1 MRRAFYIIIW
11 ALLPIVSHAQ
21 SIADL
26 TRKAEIEKNP
36 LHIYSNIGDYN
47 NGLYIVRKDNDEEGT
62 YAYGVVNNGGT
73 VYIPV
78 EYNRIE
84 FTNEYGAYEDNVY
97 KCEKNGKWGL
107 VSSTNGTL
115 LPCEYN
121 SLSNKGNGIWRTF
134 KNGKYGYV
142 QLNRL
147 SSITTLI
154 PCIYE
159 SLGDYSSDSY
169 IHATLKGKKGMID
182 GQNKIIIPFEY
193 SKVGNPCHTSNGN
206 SIVWV
211 EKDGKLGIYNDDG
224 KELQPCDIDKAYILT
239 EYNSIELSYTDCP
252 STDYIYIV
260 RNGLTGLISGSTFET
275 IIPCMYEHL
284 SPIKSNK
291 AFYKVNGKWGIIDT
305 SNKTIQLAIYDN
317 VEIDGSTL
325 SEQKMPSMA
334 FQSNMYVL
342 NNGKVGML
350 KANGEDFIPV
360 KYDSLGMYSD
370 NMLVAKV
377 GDKYGFLNEE
387 GKESVPFVYSQAHN
401 YSEGLAAV
409 VNENGKYLFIDKS
422 GNVTIK
428 PKEYDRVDNFQNGTC
443 KVYRKDKVWEI
454 DREGKKVKDSTK
466 KLEEDNVHEGSD
478 HDDIYVENTNC
489 GNNNDTTNTLT
500 PNIISTLNFN
510 DKIFQHQHTRADNVM
525 PHDKNKDKTE
535 LKYDEI
541 SDLKKQKPNGRIT
554 KIDCS
559 RYNDKDDDIQ
569 LSQQFSQNICK
580 YDEVLD
586 NFSDGLLPVTKNK
599 KLGYINAKGEEVIPC
614 TLKYYIEPG
623 MDDGFVIFGRF
634 KEGLAK
640 VCSFDG
646 ESGAEESFGAKNI
659 KFGYMDK
666 MGKIII
672 PPIYQTAGDFS
683 EGKAYVSSETFNG
696 FIDTTGKKLFEI
708 KGMIDRNLEF
718 VDGMLMTTDT
728 DNNQYLF
735 YNSEGKVVLKIS
747 MDKYWTLSNFHEGL
761 AYFEHYDNINDCID
775 RKGFIDKNGIEVL
788 NLTEYKIINSFS
800 EGLAAVSKDGNKFGF
815 INTKGE
821 IVIPCQYEGYSTEGD
836 MLEFND
842 FHDGVCLV
850 QTQNIYINKKNE
862 IVLRVKK
869 GVNCSDMSKGLALIN
884 EYNSGTNISTYGIVC
899 LNGYNTLDH
908 QDNDLALQRI
918 ESLKVQQK
926 IEAEKSRKEQEERD
940 LEEKR
945 RIEERRRIEEIQK
958 QNSLQLGAIPNKFT
972 SYADVF
978 KLIYPSKKFYFN
990 RASSIYGIDVWFK
1003 GYLEIRANKD
1013 NGTLS
1018 IFANGIKISEL
1029 YNRGKNYES
1038 VDVKDKMVRLFVRDS
1053 YDDYPLIIHLS
1064 DSKENK
1070 PYIYFEPRRGTD
1082 FRGDFDIRYRNRVL
1096 WQWVEPDVGS
1106 NSAHI
1111 IFHPTSEVEPTPIR
1125 YVMK

>member
-1 MRRAFYIIIW
+1 MMVW
-11 ALLPIVSHAQ
+11 LLYVETI
-21 SIADL
+21 
-26 TRKAEIEKNP
+26 RF
-36 LHIYSNIGDYN
+36 GDI
-47 NGLYIVRKDNDEEGT
+47 L
-62 YAYGVVNNGGT
+62 
-73 VYIPV
+73 
-78 EYNRIE
+78 
-84 FTNEYGAYEDNVY
+84 
-97 KCEKNGKWGL
+97 
-107 VSSTNGTL
+107 
-115 LPCEYN
+115 
-121 SLSNKGNGIWRTF
+121 NGIWRTF
-134 KNGKYGYV
+134 KSGKYGYI

-159 SLGDYSSDSY
+159 SLGAYSSDSY

-182 GQNKIIIPFEY
+182 SKNKIIIPFEY
-193 SKVGNPCHTSNGN
+193 SNVGNPCHTSNGY
-206 SIVWV
+206 SIIWV

-275 IIPCMYEHL
+275 IIPCMYEYL
-284 SPIKSNK
+284 SPIKTSK
-291 AFYKVNGKWGIIDT
+291 AFYKANGKWGIIDT
-305 SNKTIQLAIYDN
+305 NNKTIQLAIYDN

-334 FQSNMYVL
+334 FQSNMYVR

-377 GDKYGFLNEE
+377 GDKYGFFNEE
-387 GKESVPFVYSQAHN
+387 GKETVPFVYSQAHD

-409 VNENGKYLFIDKS
+409 VDEHGKFLFIDKL
-422 GNVTIK
+422 GNVAIK
-428 PKEYDRVDNFQNGTC
+428 PKKYDRVDDFQNGTC
-443 KVYRKDKVWEI
+443 IVYRKDKVWEI
-454 DREGKKVKDSTK
+454 DREGKKVKNSK
-466 KLEEDNVHEGSD
+466 KKVEVGNVDENKSN
-478 HDDIYVENTNC
+478 DDMYVENCENVS
-489 GNNNDTTNTLT
+489 DTNTVYDKDLAST
-500 PNIISTLNFN
+500 PTVISTS
-510 DKIFQHQHTRADNVM
+510 Q
-525 PHDKNKDKTE
+525 
-535 LKYDEI
+535 
-541 SDLKKQKPNGRIT
+541 PN
-554 KIDCS
+554 
-559 RYNDKDDDIQ
+559 NIQ
-569 LSQQFSQNICK
+569 LSQNFSSNISK
-580 YDEVLD
+580 YDAVLG

-599 KLGYINAKGEEVIPC
+599 KLGYINAEGEEVIPC
-614 TLKYYIEPG
+614 TKKYYIEPG
-623 MDDGFVIFGRF
+623 MDDGIVKYGSFHD
-634 KEGLAK
+634 GLAQ
-640 VCSFDG
+640 VYSFEG
-646 ESGAEESFGAKNI
+646 ESGAIESQGAKNI
-659 KFGYMDK
+659 KIGYMNK
-666 MGKIII
+666 LGETVI
-672 PPIYQTAGDFS
+672 PAIYDYADDFS
-683 EGKAYVSSETFNG
+683 EGKAYVRSNDFQG
-696 FIDTTGKKLFEI
+696 FIDTTGKRLFQC
-708 KGMIDRNLEF
+708 KQSPNDMYF
-718 VDGMLMTTDT
+718 SDGLVLIFDY
-728 DNNQYLF
+728 DDGKYIF
-735 YNSEGKVVLKIS
+735 YNSEGKIALEIPT
-747 MDKYWTLSNFHEGL
+747 DKYSELHGFNDGL
-761 AYFEHYDNINDCID
+761 AYYEKINNETGGIGE
-775 RKGFIDKNGIEVL
+775 KGFIDKSGKEVL
-788 NLTEYKIINSFS
+788 VLSEFYIVNDFS
-800 EGLAAVSKDGNKFGF
+800 EGLASVSKDGEMYGF
-815 INTKGE
+815 INTKGDL
-821 IVIPCQYEGYSTEGD
+821 VIPCKYKGYIDEGD
-836 MLEFND
+836 IRYFHD
-842 FHDGVCLV
+842 FHDGVCL
-850 QTQNIYINKKNE
+850 IAAEDSLYFINKKNE
-862 IVLRVKK
+862 VVLNINK
-869 GVNCSDMSKGLALIN
+869 NLSCSDMDSGVALVT
-884 EYNSGTNISTYGIVC
+884 EYDNATNISTYGIVC
-899 LNGYNTLDH
+899 INGYNTLDH

-1003 GYLEIRANKD
+1003 VYLEIRANKD

-1070 PYIYFEPRRGTD
+1070 PYIYFEPMRGTD

>member
-1 MRRAFYIIIW
+1 MRRAFYIIIL

-466 KLEEDNVHEGSD
+466 KLEADDTHEGSGN
-478 HDDIYVENTNC
+478 DDMYVENTNYSN
-489 GNNNDTTNTLT
+489 GIDTNNTLT
-500 PNIISTLNFN
+500 PNITPTLNFN
-510 DKIFQHQHTRADNVM
+510 DKFFQHQQIKTDNVI
-525 PHDKNKDKTE
+525 PNNKNKDETE

-541 SDLKKQKPNGRIT
+541 SDLKRQKLNGRIKKIGCSSYNEKDDPNGLGHGLDSYEFEYDNNGMLT
-554 KIDCS
+554 KYSYEAPYVGDITFH
-559 RYNDKDDDIQ
+559 YNNGKLISSSGYLGGSSFLYQKKDKTTVDIIERDKDGGKRIVMTLNFYPNGVIKQ
-569 LSQQFSQNICK
+569 KRILSSLVDPYNKEVVIR
-580 YDEVLD
+580 YD
-586 NFSDGLLPVTKNK
+586 T
-599 KLGYINAKGEEVIPC
+599 
-614 TLKYYIEPG
+614 
-623 MDDGFVIFGRF
+623 
-634 KEGLAK
+634 
-640 VCSFDG
+640 
-646 ESGAEESFGAKNI
+646 
-659 KFGYMDK
+659 
-666 MGKIII
+666 
-672 PPIYQTAGDFS
+672 
-683 EGKAYVSSETFNG
+683 
-696 FIDTTGKKLFEI
+696 
-708 KGMIDRNLEF
+708 
-718 VDGMLMTTDT
+718 
-728 DNNQYLF
+728 
-735 YNSEGKVVLKIS
+735 
-747 MDKYWTLSNFHEGL
+747 
-761 AYFEHYDNINDCID
+761 
-775 RKGFIDKNGIEVL
+775 NGIEIDDMPS
-788 NLTEYKIINSFS
+788 Y
-800 EGLAAVSKDGNKFGF
+800 
-815 INTKGE
+815 GE
-821 IVIPCQYEGYSTEGD
+821 I
-836 MLEFND
+836 
-842 FHDGVCLV
+842 
-850 QTQNIYINKKNE
+850 
-862 IVLRVKK
+862 
-869 GVNCSDMSKGLALIN
+869 
-884 EYNSGTNISTYGIVC
+884 IS
-899 LNGYNTLDH
+899 
-908 QDNDLALQRI
+908 
-918 ESLKVQQK
+918 
-926 IEAEKSRKEQEERD
+926 
-940 LEEKR
+940 EKR
-945 RIEERRRIEEIQK
+945 DTHNNWTKRIFRDGREVIRDIE
-958 QNSLQLGAIPNKFT
+958 
-972 SYADVF
+972 Y
-978 KLIYPSKKFYFN
+978 Y
-990 RASSIYGIDVWFK
+990 
-1003 GYLEIRANKD
+1003 
-1013 NGTLS
+1013 
-1018 IFANGIKISEL
+1018 
-1029 YNRGKNYES
+1029 
-1038 VDVKDKMVRLFVRDS
+1038 
-1053 YDDYPLIIHLS
+1053 
-1064 DSKENK
+1064 
-1070 PYIYFEPRRGTD
+1070 
-1082 FRGDFDIRYRNRVL
+1082 
-1096 WQWVEPDVGS
+1096 
-1106 NSAHI
+1106 
-1111 IFHPTSEVEPTPIR
+1111 
-1125 YVMK
+1125 

>member
-1 MRRAFYIIIW
+1 MRRAFYIIIL

-47 NGLYIVRKDNDEEGT
+47 NGLYIVRKDNDEKGT
-62 YAYGVVNNGGT
+62 YAYGVVNDGGT

-115 LPCEYN
+115 LPCEYSN
-121 SLSNKGNGIWRTF
+121 LSNVGSNIWRTS
-134 KNGKYGYV
+134 KSGKYGYV
-142 QLNRL
+142 RLNTT
-147 SSITTLI
+147 SSITILI

-159 SLGDYSSDSY
+159 SLGDYSTDTY
-169 IHATLKGKKGMID
+169 IHATLKGKKGIID
-182 GQNKIIIPFEY
+182 SKNNIIIPFEY
-193 SKVGNPCHTSNGN
+193 STISDLCHTSNGS

-211 EKDGKLGIYNDDG
+211 EKDGKHGIYGYDG

-239 EYNSIELSYTDCP
+239 DYNYKEELSYTDCP
-252 STDYIYIV
+252 LTTYIYIV
-260 RNGLTGLISGSTFET
+260 RNGLTGVISSSTFESL
-275 IIPCMYEHL
+275 IPCMYEHL

-334 FQSNMYVL
+334 FQSNMYVR

-409 VNENGKYLFIDKS
+409 VDEHGKFLFIDKL
-422 GNVTIK
+422 GNIAIK
-428 PKEYDRVDNFQNGTC
+428 PKEYDRVDDFQNGTC

-454 DREGKKVKDSTK
+454 DREGKKVKDSK
-466 KLEEDNVHEGSD
+466 KKVEVGNVDENKSN
-478 HDDIYVENTNC
+478 DDMYVENSENVS
-489 GNNNDTTNTLT
+489 DTNTVYDKDLAST
-500 PNIISTLNFN
+500 PTVISTSQPNNIRLSQNFSSN
-510 DKIFQHQHTRADNVM
+510 IS
-525 PHDKNKDKTE
+525 
-535 LKYDEI
+535 KYDA
-541 SDLKKQKPNGRIT
+541 
-554 KIDCS
+554 
-559 RYNDKDDDIQ
+559 
-569 LSQQFSQNICK
+569 
-580 YDEVLD
+580 VLG

-599 KLGYINAKGEEVIPC
+599 KLGYINAEGEEVIPC
-614 TLKYYIEPG
+614 TKKYYIEPG
-623 MDDGFVIFGRF
+623 MDDGIVKYGSFHD
-634 KEGLAK
+634 GLAQ
-640 VCSFDG
+640 VYSFEG
-646 ESGAEESFGAKNI
+646 ESGAIEFQGAKNI
-659 KFGYMDK
+659 KIGYMNK
-666 MGKIII
+666 LGETVI
-672 PPIYQTAGDFS
+672 PAIYDYADDFS
-683 EGKAYVSSETFNG
+683 EGKAYVSSNDFQG
-696 FIDTTGKKLFEI
+696 FIDTTGKRLFQC
-708 KGMIDRNLEF
+708 KQSPADMF
-718 VDGMLMTTDT
+718 FSDGLVLISDY
-728 DNNQYLF
+728 DDGKYIF
-735 YNSEGKVVLKIS
+735 YNSEGKIALEIPT
-747 MDKYWTLSNFHEGL
+747 DKYFSLHGFNDGL
-761 AYFEHYDNINDCID
+761 AYYEKINNETGGISE
-775 RKGFIDKNGIEVL
+775 KGFIDKSGKEVL
-788 NLTEYKIINSFS
+788 VLSEFHIVNDFS
-800 EGLAAVSKDGNKFGF
+800 EGLASVSKDGEMYGF
-815 INTKGE
+815 INTKGDL
-821 IVIPCQYEGYSTEGD
+821 VIPCKYKGYIDEGD
-836 MLEFND
+836 IRYFHD
-842 FHDGVCLV
+842 FHDGVCL
-850 QTQNIYINKKNE
+850 IEAEDSLYFINKKNE
-862 IVLRVKK
+862 VVLNIKK
-869 GVNCSDMSKGLALIN
+869 GLSCSDMDSGVALVT
-884 EYNSGTNISTYGIVC
+884 EYNNATNISTYGIVC

-1070 PYIYFEPRRGTD
+1070 PYIYFEPMRGTD

>member
-1 MRRAFYIIIW
+1 MRRAFYIIIL

-334 FQSNMYVL
+334 FQSNMYVR

-466 KLEEDNVHEGSD
+466 KLEADDTHEGSGN
-478 HDDIYVENTNC
+478 DDMYVENTNYSN
-489 GNNNDTTNTLT
+489 GIDTNNTLT
-500 PNIISTLNFN
+500 PNITPTLNFN
-510 DKIFQHQHTRADNVM
+510 DKFFQHQQIKTDNVI
-525 PHDKNKDKTE
+525 PNNKNKDETE

-541 SDLKKQKPNGRIT
+541 SDLKRQKLNGRIKKIGCSSYNEKDDPNGLGHGLDSYEFEYDNNGMLT
-554 KIDCS
+554 KYSYEAPYVGDITFH
-559 RYNDKDDDIQ
+559 YNNGKLISSSGYLGGSSFLYQKKDKTTVDIIERDKDGGKRIVMTLNFYPNGVIKQ
-569 LSQQFSQNICK
+569 KRILSSLVDPYNKETVIR
-580 YDEVLD
+580 YD
-586 NFSDGLLPVTKNK
+586 T
-599 KLGYINAKGEEVIPC
+599 
-614 TLKYYIEPG
+614 
-623 MDDGFVIFGRF
+623 
-634 KEGLAK
+634 
-640 VCSFDG
+640 
-646 ESGAEESFGAKNI
+646 
-659 KFGYMDK
+659 
-666 MGKIII
+666 
-672 PPIYQTAGDFS
+672 
-683 EGKAYVSSETFNG
+683 
-696 FIDTTGKKLFEI
+696 
-708 KGMIDRNLEF
+708 
-718 VDGMLMTTDT
+718 
-728 DNNQYLF
+728 
-735 YNSEGKVVLKIS
+735 
-747 MDKYWTLSNFHEGL
+747 
-761 AYFEHYDNINDCID
+761 
-775 RKGFIDKNGIEVL
+775 NGIEIDDMPS
-788 NLTEYKIINSFS
+788 Y
-800 EGLAAVSKDGNKFGF
+800 
-815 INTKGE
+815 GE
-821 IVIPCQYEGYSTEGD
+821 I
-836 MLEFND
+836 
-842 FHDGVCLV
+842 
-850 QTQNIYINKKNE
+850 
-862 IVLRVKK
+862 
-869 GVNCSDMSKGLALIN
+869 
-884 EYNSGTNISTYGIVC
+884 IS
-899 LNGYNTLDH
+899 
-908 QDNDLALQRI
+908 
-918 ESLKVQQK
+918 
-926 IEAEKSRKEQEERD
+926 
-940 LEEKR
+940 EKR
-945 RIEERRRIEEIQK
+945 DSHNNWTKRIFRDGREVIRDIE
-958 QNSLQLGAIPNKFT
+958 
-972 SYADVF
+972 Y
-978 KLIYPSKKFYFN
+978 Y
-990 RASSIYGIDVWFK
+990 
-1003 GYLEIRANKD
+1003 
-1013 NGTLS
+1013 
-1018 IFANGIKISEL
+1018 
-1029 YNRGKNYES
+1029 
-1038 VDVKDKMVRLFVRDS
+1038 
-1053 YDDYPLIIHLS
+1053 
-1064 DSKENK
+1064 
-1070 PYIYFEPRRGTD
+1070 
-1082 FRGDFDIRYRNRVL
+1082 
-1096 WQWVEPDVGS
+1096 
-1106 NSAHI
+1106 
-1111 IFHPTSEVEPTPIR
+1111 
-1125 YVMK
+1125 

>member
-1 MRRAFYIIIW
+1 MRRALYIIIL
-11 ALLPIVSHAQ
+11 ALLPMVSYAQ

-26 TRKAEIEKNP
+26 MRKAEIEKNP

-47 NGLYIVRKDNDEEGT
+47 NGLYVVRKDNDEEGT
-62 YAYGVVNNGGT
+62 YAYGVVNEGGT

-78 EYNRIE
+78 EYDRIE

-115 LPCEYN
+115 LPCEFS

-134 KNGKYGYV
+134 KSGKYGYI

-159 SLGDYSSDSY
+159 SLGAYSSDSY

-182 GQNKIIIPFEY
+182 SKNKIIIPFEY
-193 SKVGNPCHTSNGN
+193 SNVGNPCHTSNGY
-206 SIVWV
+206 SIIWV

-275 IIPCMYEHL
+275 IIPCMYEYL
-284 SPIKSNK
+284 SPIKTSK
-291 AFYKVNGKWGIIDT
+291 AFYKANGKWGIIDT
-305 SNKTIQLAIYDN
+305 NNKTIQLAIYDN

-334 FQSNMYVL
+334 FQSNMYVR

-377 GDKYGFLNEE
+377 GDKYGFFNEE
-387 GKESVPFVYSQAHN
+387 GKETVPFVYSQAHD

-409 VNENGKYLFIDKS
+409 VDEHGKFLFIDKL
-422 GNVTIK
+422 GNVAIK
-428 PKEYDRVDNFQNGTC
+428 PKKYDRVDDFQNGTC
-443 KVYRKDKVWEI
+443 IVYRKDKVWEI
-454 DREGKKVKDSTK
+454 DREGKKVKNSK
-466 KLEEDNVHEGSD
+466 KKVEVGNVDENKSN
-478 HDDIYVENTNC
+478 DDMYVENCENVS
-489 GNNNDTTNTLT
+489 DTNTVYDKDLAST
-500 PNIISTLNFN
+500 PTVISTS
-510 DKIFQHQHTRADNVM
+510 Q
-525 PHDKNKDKTE
+525 
-535 LKYDEI
+535 
-541 SDLKKQKPNGRIT
+541 PN
-554 KIDCS
+554 
-559 RYNDKDDDIQ
+559 NIQ
-569 LSQQFSQNICK
+569 LSQNFSSNISK
-580 YDEVLD
+580 YDAVLG

-599 KLGYINAKGEEVIPC
+599 KLGYINAEGEEVIPC
-614 TLKYYIEPG
+614 TKKYYIEPG
-623 MDDGFVIFGRF
+623 MDDGIVKYGSFHD
-634 KEGLAK
+634 GLAQ
-640 VCSFDG
+640 VYSFEG
-646 ESGAEESFGAKNI
+646 ESGAIESQGAKNI
-659 KFGYMDK
+659 KIGYMNK
-666 MGKIII
+666 LGETVI
-672 PPIYQTAGDFS
+672 PAIYDYADDFS
-683 EGKAYVSSETFNG
+683 EGKAYVRSNDFQG
-696 FIDTTGKKLFEI
+696 FIDTTGKRLFQC
-708 KGMIDRNLEF
+708 KQSPNDMYF
-718 VDGMLMTTDT
+718 SDGLVLIFDY
-728 DNNQYLF
+728 DDGKYIF
-735 YNSEGKVVLKIS
+735 YNSEGKIALEIPT
-747 MDKYWTLSNFHEGL
+747 DKYSELHGFNDGL
-761 AYFEHYDNINDCID
+761 AYYEKINNETGGIGE
-775 RKGFIDKNGIEVL
+775 KGFIDKSGKEVL
-788 NLTEYKIINSFS
+788 VLSEFYIVNDFS
-800 EGLAAVSKDGNKFGF
+800 EGLASVSKDGEMYGF
-815 INTKGE
+815 INTKGDL
-821 IVIPCQYEGYSTEGD
+821 VIPCKYKGYIDEGD
-836 MLEFND
+836 IRYFHD
-842 FHDGVCLV
+842 FHDGVCL
-850 QTQNIYINKKNE
+850 IAAEDSLYFINKKNE
-862 IVLRVKK
+862 VVLNINK
-869 GVNCSDMSKGLALIN
+869 NLSCSDMDSGVALVT
-884 EYNSGTNISTYGIVC
+884 EYDNATNISTYGIVC
-899 LNGYNTLDH
+899 INGYNTLDH

-1070 PYIYFEPRRGTD
+1070 PYIYFEPMRGTD

>member
-1 MRRAFYIIIW
+1 MRRAFYIIIL

-466 KLEEDNVHEGSD
+466 KLEADDTHEGSGN
-478 HDDIYVENTNC
+478 DDMYVENTNYSN
-489 GNNNDTTNTLT
+489 GIDTNNTLT
-500 PNIISTLNFN
+500 PNITPTLNFN
-510 DKIFQHQHTRADNVM
+510 DKFFQHQQIKTDNVI
-525 PHDKNKDKTE
+525 PNNKNKDETE

-541 SDLKKQKPNGRIT
+541 SDLKRQKLNGRIKKIGCSSYNEKDDPNGLGHGLDSYEFEYDNNGMLT
-554 KIDCS
+554 KYSYEAPYVGDITFH
-559 RYNDKDDDIQ
+559 YNNGKLISSSGYLGGSSFLYQKKDKTTVNIIERDKD
-569 LSQQFSQNICK
+569 
-580 YDEVLD
+580 
-586 NFSDGLLPVTKNK
+586 
-599 KLGYINAKGEEVIPC
+599 GEERIVMTLNFYPNGVIKQKRILSSLVDPYNKE
-614 TLKYYIEPG
+614 T
-623 MDDGFVIFGRF
+623 VIR
-634 KEGLAK
+634 
-640 VCSFDG
+640 
-646 ESGAEESFGAKNI
+646 
-659 KFGYMDK
+659 Y
-666 MGKIII
+666 
-672 PPIYQTAGDFS
+672 
-683 EGKAYVSSETFNG
+683 
-696 FIDTTGKKLFEI
+696 DT
-708 KGMIDRNLEF
+708 
-718 VDGMLMTTDT
+718 
-728 DNNQYLF
+728 
-735 YNSEGKVVLKIS
+735 
-747 MDKYWTLSNFHEGL
+747 
-761 AYFEHYDNINDCID
+761 
-775 RKGFIDKNGIEVL
+775 NGIEIDDMPS
-788 NLTEYKIINSFS
+788 Y
-800 EGLAAVSKDGNKFGF
+800 
-815 INTKGE
+815 GE
-821 IVIPCQYEGYSTEGD
+821 I
-836 MLEFND
+836 
-842 FHDGVCLV
+842 
-850 QTQNIYINKKNE
+850 
-862 IVLRVKK
+862 
-869 GVNCSDMSKGLALIN
+869 
-884 EYNSGTNISTYGIVC
+884 IS
-899 LNGYNTLDH
+899 
-908 QDNDLALQRI
+908 
-918 ESLKVQQK
+918 
-926 IEAEKSRKEQEERD
+926 
-940 LEEKR
+940 EKR
-945 RIEERRRIEEIQK
+945 DSHNNWTKRIFRDGREVIRDIE
-958 QNSLQLGAIPNKFT
+958 
-972 SYADVF
+972 Y
-978 KLIYPSKKFYFN
+978 Y
-990 RASSIYGIDVWFK
+990 
-1003 GYLEIRANKD
+1003 
-1013 NGTLS
+1013 
-1018 IFANGIKISEL
+1018 
-1029 YNRGKNYES
+1029 
-1038 VDVKDKMVRLFVRDS
+1038 
-1053 YDDYPLIIHLS
+1053 
-1064 DSKENK
+1064 
-1070 PYIYFEPRRGTD
+1070 
-1082 FRGDFDIRYRNRVL
+1082 
-1096 WQWVEPDVGS
+1096 
-1106 NSAHI
+1106 
-1111 IFHPTSEVEPTPIR
+1111 
-1125 YVMK
+1125 

>member
-1 MRRAFYIIIW
+1 M
-11 ALLPIVSHAQ
+11 ALFPMVSYAQ

-26 TRKAEIEKNP
+26 ARKAEIEKNP

-47 NGLYIVRKDNDEEGT
+47 NGLYVVRKDNDEEGT
-62 YAYGVVNNGGT
+62 YAYGVVNDGGT

-78 EYNRIE
+78 EYDRIE

-97 KCEKNGKWGL
+97 ECEKNGKWGL

-115 LPCEYN
+115 LPCEYS
-121 SLSNKGNGIWRTF
+121 SLSNKGNGIWRTC
-134 KNGKYGYV
+134 KSGKYGYV
-142 QLNRL
+142 QLNGT

-159 SLGDYSSDSY
+159 SLGDYSTDSH

-334 FQSNMYVL
+334 FQSNMYVR

-409 VNENGKYLFIDKS
+409 VDEHGKFLFIDKL
-422 GNVTIK
+422 GNIAIK
-428 PKEYDRVDNFQNGTC
+428 PKEYDRVDDFQNGTC

-454 DREGKKVKDSTK
+454 DREGKKVKDSK
-466 KLEEDNVHEGSD
+466 KKVEVGNVDENKSN
-478 HDDIYVENTNC
+478 DDMYVENSENVS
-489 GNNNDTTNTLT
+489 DTNTVYDKDLAST
-500 PNIISTLNFN
+500 PTVISTS
-510 DKIFQHQHTRADNVM
+510 Q
-525 PHDKNKDKTE
+525 
-535 LKYDEI
+535 
-541 SDLKKQKPNGRIT
+541 PN
-554 KIDCS
+554 
-559 RYNDKDDDIQ
+559 NIQ
-569 LSQQFSQNICK
+569 LSQNFSSNISK
-580 YDEVLD
+580 YDAVLG

-599 KLGYINAKGEEVIPC
+599 KLGYINAEGEEVIPC
-614 TLKYYIEPG
+614 TKKYYIEPG
-623 MDDGFVIFGRF
+623 MDDGIVKYGSFHD
-634 KEGLAK
+634 GLAQ
-640 VCSFDG
+640 VYSFEG
-646 ESGAEESFGAKNI
+646 ESGAIEFQGAKNI
-659 KFGYMDK
+659 KIGYMNK
-666 MGKIII
+666 LGETVI
-672 PPIYQTAGDFS
+672 PAIYDYADDFS
-683 EGKAYVSSETFNG
+683 EGKAYVRSNDFQG
-696 FIDTTGKKLFEI
+696 FIDTTGKRLFQCKQSPTDMFFSDGLVLI
-708 KGMIDRNLEF
+708 ID
-718 VDGMLMTTDT
+718 DDAGK
-728 DNNQYLF
+728 YIF
-735 YNSEGKVVLKIS
+735 YNSEGKIALEIPT
-747 MDKYWTLSNFHEGL
+747 DKYFRLHGFNDGL
-761 AYFEHYDNINDCID
+761 AYYEKINNETGEIGE
-775 RKGFIDKNGIEVL
+775 KGFIDKSGKEVL
-788 NLTEYKIINSFS
+788 VLSEFYMVNDFS
-800 EGLAAVSKDGNKFGF
+800 EGLASVSKDGEMYGF
-815 INTKGE
+815 INTKGDL
-821 IVIPCQYEGYSTEGD
+821 VIPCKYKGYIDEGD
-836 MLEFND
+836 IRYFHD
-842 FHDGVCLV
+842 FHDGVCL
-850 QTQNIYINKKNE
+850 IEAEDSLYFINKKNE
-862 IVLRVKK
+862 VVLNIKK
-869 GVNCSDMSKGLALIN
+869 GLSCSDMDSGVALVT
-884 EYNSGTNISTYGIVC
+884 EYNNATNISTYGIVC

-926 IEAEKSRKEQEERD
+926 IEAEKSHKEQEERD

-1070 PYIYFEPRRGTD
+1070 PYIYFEPMRGTD

>member
-1 MRRAFYIIIW
+1 MRRVLYIIIL
-11 ALLPIVSHAQ
+11 ALFPMVSYAQ

-26 TRKAEIEKNP
+26 ARKAEIEKNP

-47 NGLYIVRKDNDEEGT
+47 NGLYVVRKDNDEEGT
-62 YAYGVVNNGGT
+62 YAYGVVNDGGT

-78 EYNRIE
+78 EYDRIE

-97 KCEKNGKWGL
+97 ECEKNGKWGL

-115 LPCEYN
+115 LPCEYS
-121 SLSNKGNGIWRTF
+121 SLSNKGNGIWRTC
-134 KNGKYGYV
+134 KSGKYGYV
-142 QLNRL
+142 QLNGT

-159 SLGDYSSDSY
+159 SLGDYSTDSH

-334 FQSNMYVL
+334 FQSNMYVR

-409 VNENGKYLFIDKS
+409 VDEHGKFLFIDKL
-422 GNVTIK
+422 GNIAIK
-428 PKEYDRVDNFQNGTC
+428 PKEYDRVDDFQNGTC

-454 DREGKKVKDSTK
+454 DREGKKVKDSK
-466 KLEEDNVHEGSD
+466 KKVEVGNVDENKSN
-478 HDDIYVENTNC
+478 DDMYVENSENVS
-489 GNNNDTTNTLT
+489 DTNTVYDKDLAST
-500 PNIISTLNFN
+500 PTVISTS
-510 DKIFQHQHTRADNVM
+510 Q
-525 PHDKNKDKTE
+525 
-535 LKYDEI
+535 
-541 SDLKKQKPNGRIT
+541 PN
-554 KIDCS
+554 
-559 RYNDKDDDIQ
+559 NIQ
-569 LSQQFSQNICK
+569 LSQNFSSNISK
-580 YDEVLD
+580 YDAVLG

-599 KLGYINAKGEEVIPC
+599 KLGYINAEGEEVIPC
-614 TLKYYIEPG
+614 TKKYYIEPG
-623 MDDGFVIFGRF
+623 MDDGIVKYGSFHD
-634 KEGLAK
+634 GLAQ
-640 VCSFDG
+640 VYSFEG
-646 ESGAEESFGAKNI
+646 ESGAIEFQGAKNI
-659 KFGYMDK
+659 KIGYMNK
-666 MGKIII
+666 LGETVI
-672 PPIYQTAGDFS
+672 PAIYDYADDFS
-683 EGKAYVSSETFNG
+683 EGKAYVRSNDFQG
-696 FIDTTGKKLFEI
+696 FIDTTGKRLFQCKQSPTDMFFRDGLVLI
-708 KGMIDRNLEF
+708 ID
-718 VDGMLMTTDT
+718 DDAGK
-728 DNNQYLF
+728 YIF
-735 YNSEGKVVLKIS
+735 YNSEGKIALEIPT
-747 MDKYWTLSNFHEGL
+747 DKYFRLHGFNDGL
-761 AYFEHYDNINDCID
+761 AYYEKINNETGEIGE
-775 RKGFIDKNGIEVL
+775 KGFIDKSGKEVL
-788 NLTEYKIINSFS
+788 VLSEFYMVNDFS
-800 EGLAAVSKDGNKFGF
+800 EGLASVSKDGEMYGF
-815 INTKGE
+815 INTKGDL
-821 IVIPCQYEGYSTEGD
+821 VIPCKYKGYIDEGD
-836 MLEFND
+836 IRYFHD
-842 FHDGVCLV
+842 FHDGVCL
-850 QTQNIYINKKNE
+850 IEAEDSLYFINKKNE
-862 IVLRVKK
+862 VVLNIKK
-869 GVNCSDMSKGLALIN
+869 GLSCSDMDSGVALVT
-884 EYNSGTNISTYGIVC
+884 EYNNATNISTYGIVC

-926 IEAEKSRKEQEERD
+926 IEAEKSHKEQEERD

-1070 PYIYFEPRRGTD
+1070 PYIYFEPMRGTD
-1082 FRGDFDIRYRNRVL
+1082 FRGDFGGVI
-1096 WQWVEPDVGS
+1096 
-1106 NSAHI
+1106 
-1111 IFHPTSEVEPTPIR
+1111 
-1125 YVMK
+1125 

>member
-1 MRRAFYIIIW
+1 MRRALYIIILT
-11 ALLPIVSHAQ
+11 LLPMVSYAQ

-26 TRKAEIEKNP
+26 MRKAEIEKNP

-47 NGLYIVRKDNDEEGT
+47 NGLYVVRKDNDEEGT
-62 YAYGVVNNGGT
+62 YAYGVVNEGGT

-78 EYNRIE
+78 EYDRIE

-115 LPCEYN
+115 LPCEFS

-134 KNGKYGYV
+134 KSGKYGYI

-159 SLGDYSSDSY
+159 SLGAYSSDSY

-182 GQNKIIIPFEY
+182 SKNKIIIPFEY
-193 SKVGNPCHTSNGN
+193 SNVGNPCHTSNGY
-206 SIVWV
+206 SIIWV

-275 IIPCMYEHL
+275 IIPCMYEYL
-284 SPIKSNK
+284 SPIKTSK
-291 AFYKVNGKWGIIDT
+291 AFYKANGKWGIIDT
-305 SNKTIQLAIYDN
+305 NNKTIQLAIYDN

-334 FQSNMYVL
+334 FQSNMYVR

-377 GDKYGFLNEE
+377 GDKYGFFNEE
-387 GKESVPFVYSQAHN
+387 GKETVPFVYSQAHD

-409 VNENGKYLFIDKS
+409 VDEHGKFLFIDKL
-422 GNVTIK
+422 GNVAIK
-428 PKEYDRVDNFQNGTC
+428 PKKYDRVDDFQNGTC
-443 KVYRKDKVWEI
+443 IVYRKDKVWEI
-454 DREGKKVKDSTK
+454 DREGKKVKNSK
-466 KLEEDNVHEGSD
+466 KKVEVGNVDENKSN
-478 HDDIYVENTNC
+478 DDMYVENCENVS
-489 GNNNDTTNTLT
+489 DTNTVYDKDLAST
-500 PNIISTLNFN
+500 PTVISTS
-510 DKIFQHQHTRADNVM
+510 Q
-525 PHDKNKDKTE
+525 
-535 LKYDEI
+535 
-541 SDLKKQKPNGRIT
+541 PN
-554 KIDCS
+554 
-559 RYNDKDDDIQ
+559 NIQ
-569 LSQQFSQNICK
+569 LSQNFSSNISK
-580 YDEVLD
+580 YDAVLG

-599 KLGYINAKGEEVIPC
+599 KLGYINAEGEEVIPC
-614 TLKYYIEPG
+614 TKKYYIEPG
-623 MDDGFVIFGRF
+623 MDDGIVKYGSFHD
-634 KEGLAK
+634 GLAQ
-640 VCSFDG
+640 VYSFEG
-646 ESGAEESFGAKNI
+646 ESGAIESQGAKNI
-659 KFGYMDK
+659 KIGYMNK
-666 MGKIII
+666 LGETVI
-672 PPIYQTAGDFS
+672 PAIYDYADDFS
-683 EGKAYVSSETFNG
+683 EGKAYVRSNDFQG
-696 FIDTTGKKLFEI
+696 FIDTTGKRLFQC
-708 KGMIDRNLEF
+708 KQSPNDMYF
-718 VDGMLMTTDT
+718 SDGLVLIFDY
-728 DNNQYLF
+728 DDGKYIF
-735 YNSEGKVVLKIS
+735 YNSEGKIALEIPT
-747 MDKYWTLSNFHEGL
+747 DKYSELHGFNDGL
-761 AYFEHYDNINDCID
+761 AYYEKINNETGGIGE
-775 RKGFIDKNGIEVL
+775 KGFIDKSGKEVL
-788 NLTEYKIINSFS
+788 VLSEFYIVNDFS
-800 EGLAAVSKDGNKFGF
+800 EGLASVSKDGEMYGF
-815 INTKGE
+815 INTKGDL
-821 IVIPCQYEGYSTEGD
+821 VIPCKYKGYIDEGD
-836 MLEFND
+836 IRYFHD
-842 FHDGVCLV
+842 FHDGVCL
-850 QTQNIYINKKNE
+850 IAAEDSLYFINKKNE
-862 IVLRVKK
+862 VVLNINK
-869 GVNCSDMSKGLALIN
+869 NLSCSDMDSGVALVT
-884 EYNSGTNISTYGIVC
+884 EYDNATNISTYGIVC
-899 LNGYNTLDH
+899 INGYNTLDH

-1070 PYIYFEPRRGTD
+1070 PYIYFEPMRGTD

>member
-1 MRRAFYIIIW
+1 MRRALYIIIL
-11 ALLPIVSHAQ
+11 ALLPMVSYAQ

-62 YAYGVVNNGGT
+62 YAYGVVNEGGT

-78 EYNRIE
+78 EYDRIE

-115 LPCEYN
+115 LPCEYS
-121 SLSNKGNGIWRTF
+121 SLSNKGNGIWQTF
-134 KNGKYGYV
+134 KSGKYGYI

-159 SLGDYSSDSY
+159 SLGKYSVDSY

-182 GQNKIIIPFEY
+182 SKNKIIIPFEY
-193 SKVGNPCHTSNGN
+193 SNVGNPCHTSNGYN
-206 SIVWV
+206 IIWV

-275 IIPCMYEHL
+275 IIPCMYEYL
-284 SPIKSNK
+284 SPIKTSK
-291 AFYKVNGKWGIIDT
+291 AFYKANGKWGIIDT

-334 FQSNMYVL
+334 FQSNMYVR

-387 GKESVPFVYSQAHN
+387 GKENVPFIYSQTHD

-409 VNENGKYLFIDKS
+409 VDEHGKFLFIDKL
-422 GNVTIK
+422 GNVAIK
-428 PKEYDRVDNFQNGTC
+428 PKKYDRVDDFQNGTC
-443 KVYRKDKVWEI
+443 KVYRKDKIWEI

-466 KLEEDNVHEGSD
+466 KLEA
-478 HDDIYVENTNC
+478 DDTHVGCGNDDMYVENTNYP
-489 GNNNDTTNTLT
+489 NDIDTNNTLT
-500 PNIISTLNFN
+500 PNITSTLNFN

-535 LKYDEI
+535 LKYGEI

-646 ESGAEESFGAKNI
+646 ESGAEEFFGAKNI

-683 EGKAYVSSETFNG
+683 
-696 FIDTTGKKLFEI
+696 
-708 KGMIDRNLEF
+708 
-718 VDGMLMTTDT
+718 
-728 DNNQYLF
+728 
-735 YNSEGKVVLKIS
+735 
-747 MDKYWTLSNFHEGL
+747 
-761 AYFEHYDNINDCID
+761 
-775 RKGFIDKNGIEVL
+775 
-788 NLTEYKIINSFS
+788 
-800 EGLAAVSKDGNKFGF
+800 
-815 INTKGE
+815 
-821 IVIPCQYEGYSTEGD
+821 
-836 MLEFND
+836 
-842 FHDGVCLV
+842 
-850 QTQNIYINKKNE
+850 
-862 IVLRVKK
+862 
-869 GVNCSDMSKGLALIN
+869 
-884 EYNSGTNISTYGIVC
+884 
-899 LNGYNTLDH
+899 
-908 QDNDLALQRI
+908 
-918 ESLKVQQK
+918 
-926 IEAEKSRKEQEERD
+926 
-940 LEEKR
+940 
-945 RIEERRRIEEIQK
+945 
-958 QNSLQLGAIPNKFT
+958 
-972 SYADVF
+972 
-978 KLIYPSKKFYFN
+978 
-990 RASSIYGIDVWFK
+990 
-1003 GYLEIRANKD
+1003 
-1013 NGTLS
+1013 
-1018 IFANGIKISEL
+1018 
-1029 YNRGKNYES
+1029 
-1038 VDVKDKMVRLFVRDS
+1038 
-1053 YDDYPLIIHLS
+1053 
-1064 DSKENK
+1064 
-1070 PYIYFEPRRGTD
+1070 
-1082 FRGDFDIRYRNRVL
+1082 
-1096 WQWVEPDVGS
+1096 
-1106 NSAHI
+1106 
-1111 IFHPTSEVEPTPIR
+1111 
-1125 YVMK
+1125 

>member
-1 MRRAFYIIIW
+1 MRRAFYIIIL

-47 NGLYIVRKDNDEEGT
+47 NGLYIVRKDNDEKGT
-62 YAYGVVNNGGT
+62 YAYGVVNDGGT

-159 SLGDYSSDSY
+159 SLGDYSTDSH

-334 FQSNMYVL
+334 FQSNMYVC

-401 YSEGLAAV
+401 YSDGLAAV
-409 VNENGKYLFIDKS
+409 VDEHGKFLFIDKL
-422 GNVTIK
+422 GNIAIK
-428 PKEYDRVDNFQNGTC
+428 PKEYDRVDDFQNGTC

-454 DREGKKVKDSTK
+454 DREGKKVKDSK
-466 KLEEDNVHEGSD
+466 KKVEVGNVDENKSN
-478 HDDIYVENTNC
+478 DDMYVENSENVS
-489 GNNNDTTNTLT
+489 DTNTVYDKDLAST
-500 PNIISTLNFN
+500 PTVISTS
-510 DKIFQHQHTRADNVM
+510 Q
-525 PHDKNKDKTE
+525 
-535 LKYDEI
+535 
-541 SDLKKQKPNGRIT
+541 PN
-554 KIDCS
+554 
-559 RYNDKDDDIQ
+559 NIQ
-569 LSQQFSQNICK
+569 LSQNFSSNISK
-580 YDEVLD
+580 YDAVLG

-599 KLGYINAKGEEVIPC
+599 KLGYINAEGEEVIPC
-614 TLKYYIEPG
+614 TKKYYIEPG
-623 MDDGFVIFGRF
+623 MDDGIVKYGSFHD
-634 KEGLAK
+634 GLAQ
-640 VCSFDG
+640 VYSFEG
-646 ESGAEESFGAKNI
+646 ESGAIEFQGAKNI
-659 KFGYMDK
+659 KIGYMNK
-666 MGKIII
+666 LGETVI
-672 PPIYQTAGDFS
+672 PAIYDYADDFS
-683 EGKAYVSSETFNG
+683 EGKAYVRSNDFQG
-696 FIDTTGKKLFEI
+696 FIDTTGKRLFQC
-708 KGMIDRNLEF
+708 KQSPADMF
-718 VDGMLMTTDT
+718 FSDGLVLISDY
-728 DNNQYLF
+728 DDGKYIF
-735 YNSEGKVVLKIS
+735 YNSEGKIALEIPT
-747 MDKYWTLSNFHEGL
+747 DKYFRLHGFNDGL
-761 AYFEHYDNINDCID
+761 AYYEKINNETGGISE
-775 RKGFIDKNGIEVL
+775 KGFIDKSGKEVL
-788 NLTEYKIINSFS
+788 VLSEFHIVNDFS
-800 EGLAAVSKDGNKFGF
+800 EGLASVSKDGEMYGF
-815 INTKGE
+815 INTKGDL
-821 IVIPCQYEGYSTEGD
+821 VIPCKYKGYIDEGD
-836 MLEFND
+836 IRYFHD
-842 FHDGVCLV
+842 FHDGVCL
-850 QTQNIYINKKNE
+850 IEAEDSLYFINKKNE
-862 IVLRVKK
+862 VVLNIKK
-869 GVNCSDMSKGLALIN
+869 GLLCSDMDSGVALVT
-884 EYNSGTNISTYGIVC
+884 EYNNATNISTYGIVC

-1070 PYIYFEPRRGTD
+1070 PYIYFEPMRGTD

>member
-1 MRRAFYIIIW
+1 MRRAFYIIIL

-47 NGLYIVRKDNDEEGT
+47 NGLYIVRKDNDEKGT
-62 YAYGVVNNGGT
+62 YAYGVVNDGGI
-73 VYIPV
+73 VYIPI

-159 SLGDYSSDSY
+159 SLGDYSTDSH

-334 FQSNMYVL
+334 FQSNMYVR

-466 KLEEDNVHEGSD
+466 KLEA
-478 HDDIYVENTNC
+478 DDTHVGCGNDDMYVENTNYP
-489 GNNNDTTNTLT
+489 NDIDTNNTLT
-500 PNIISTLNFN
+500 PNITPTLSFN
-510 DKIFQHQHTRADNVM
+510 DKFFQHQQIKTDNVI
-525 PHDKNKDKTE
+525 PNNKNKDETE
-535 LKYDEI
+535 LKYEI
-541 SDLKKQKPNGRIT
+541 SDLKRQKLNGRIKKIGCSSYNEKDDPNGLGHGWDSYEFEYDNNGMLT
-554 KIDCS
+554 KYSYEAPYVGDITFH
-559 RYNDKDDDIQ
+559 YNNGKLISSSGYLGGSSFLYQKKDKTTVNIIERDKD
-569 LSQQFSQNICK
+569 
-580 YDEVLD
+580 
-586 NFSDGLLPVTKNK
+586 
-599 KLGYINAKGEEVIPC
+599 GEERIVMTLNFYPNGVIKQKRILSSLVDPYNKE
-614 TLKYYIEPG
+614 T
-623 MDDGFVIFGRF
+623 VIR
-634 KEGLAK
+634 
-640 VCSFDG
+640 
-646 ESGAEESFGAKNI
+646 
-659 KFGYMDK
+659 Y
-666 MGKIII
+666 
-672 PPIYQTAGDFS
+672 
-683 EGKAYVSSETFNG
+683 
-696 FIDTTGKKLFEI
+696 DT
-708 KGMIDRNLEF
+708 
-718 VDGMLMTTDT
+718 
-728 DNNQYLF
+728 
-735 YNSEGKVVLKIS
+735 
-747 MDKYWTLSNFHEGL
+747 
-761 AYFEHYDNINDCID
+761 
-775 RKGFIDKNGIEVL
+775 NGIEIDDMPS
-788 NLTEYKIINSFS
+788 Y
-800 EGLAAVSKDGNKFGF
+800 
-815 INTKGE
+815 GE
-821 IVIPCQYEGYSTEGD
+821 I
-836 MLEFND
+836 
-842 FHDGVCLV
+842 
-850 QTQNIYINKKNE
+850 
-862 IVLRVKK
+862 
-869 GVNCSDMSKGLALIN
+869 
-884 EYNSGTNISTYGIVC
+884 IS
-899 LNGYNTLDH
+899 
-908 QDNDLALQRI
+908 
-918 ESLKVQQK
+918 
-926 IEAEKSRKEQEERD
+926 
-940 LEEKR
+940 EKR
-945 RIEERRRIEEIQK
+945 DSHNNWTKRIFRDGRE
-958 QNSLQLGAIPNKFT
+958 
-972 SYADVF
+972 V
-978 KLIYPSKKFYFN
+978 
-990 RASSIYGIDVWFK
+990 
-1003 GYLEIRANKD
+1003 IRA
-1013 NGTLS
+1013 
-1018 IFANGIKISEL
+1018 IE
-1029 YNRGKNYES
+1029 YY
-1038 VDVKDKMVRLFVRDS
+1038 
-1053 YDDYPLIIHLS
+1053 
-1064 DSKENK
+1064 
-1070 PYIYFEPRRGTD
+1070 
-1082 FRGDFDIRYRNRVL
+1082 
-1096 WQWVEPDVGS
+1096 
-1106 NSAHI
+1106 
-1111 IFHPTSEVEPTPIR
+1111 
-1125 YVMK
+1125 